1 MCNVPCACCTLTER
15 RRRNQF
21 NAGKRV
27 QPLQGDCDFL
37 RTLSIIAEAAHD
49 IKRSK
54 TRAKAGGTAVAV
66 AVPFQEVI
74 SERGREGSREGS
86 DSGRRREGRG
96 RGGGPDFTAKRDPVR
111 RSVRRST
118 SPSIKSFLSIF
129 GSVCRMEKVG
139 LIGKKTGC
147 PSSVLF

>member
-1 MCNVPCACCTLTER
+1 M
-15 RRRNQF
+15 
-21 NAGKRV
+21 
-27 QPLQGDCDFL
+27 
-37 RTLSIIAEAAHD
+37 EAAHD

-96 RGGGPDFTAKRDPVR
+96 AAPISPPKEI